1 MKRHVASKTLL
12 YPMPAVLIAAG
23 YEGEIGLCAVAW
35 IGMVSGTP
43 ATIAMGLR
51 NVRHTLPLI
60 EASGEFTVNVPRA
73 GMEAS
78 LDFCGIEAGG
88 GAGKWAAA
96 GLTPAPAASVS
107 APLVAECPM
116 ALECRVTAM
125 HDVGDYRVVFGEV
138 VEIQADE
145 DVLTADGNVDV
156 ELLDPITY
164 VPGTREYRAL
174 GRKLADA
181 YSVGKPLKERAK

>member
-1 MKRHVASKTLL
+1 MKKTVKSKTLFF
-12 YPMPAVLIAAG
+12 PMPAVLVAAAH
-23 YEGEIGLCAVAW
+23 EGVTGLCTVAW
-35 IGMVSGTP
+35 IGMVGGTP

-78 LDFCGIEAGG
+78 VDFCGIEAGG
-88 GAGKWAAA
+88 GAEKWRRA
-96 GLTPAPAASVS
+96 GLTPAAATSVS
-107 APLVAECPM
+107 APIVAECPM
-116 ALECRVTAM
+116 ALECRVTGTQ
-125 HDVGDYRVVFGEV
+125 DVGDYRVVLGEV

-145 DVLTADGNVDV
+145 ELIREDGNIDV
-156 ELLDPITY
+156 GALDPITY
-164 VPGTREYRAL
+164 VPGMREYRAL

-181 YSVGKPLKERAK
+181 YSVGRPLKDAE